1 LRFEK
6 GKAMNPY
13 PEVVAKIAG
22 DYMERVKSQLRLVS
36 TQEQGDFLRE
46 IESHLYEAYQQ
57 MPGEDDVAR
66 ILAVLRNFGEPAEV
80 VSDRLPGALVRSGTK
95 RNLPLYV
102 AGGILIALFG
112 LPLGSAGAGVLVGLL
127 AAVAGLLVAYY
138 AVAGSFLL
146 VGAVTMLM
154 GFLRILLPQ
163 VFERLVTLGY
173 IQFNGPVG
181 EFLDNFSPA
190 YQGLLHHPVCQLICR
205 GRLGHA
211 VNGEPYM
218 LRGLRFLFSLTFDWM
233 RRLGQGARR
242 RLRREPRDEPR
253 LSRVSYVKQ

>member
-1 LRFEK
+1 
-6 GKAMNPY
+6 
-13 PEVVAKIAG
+13 
-22 DYMERVKSQLRLVS
+22 
-36 TQEQGDFLRE
+36 
-46 IESHLYEAYQQ
+46 
-57 MPGEDDVAR
+57 
-66 ILAVLRNFGEPAEV
+66 
-80 VSDRLPGALVRSGTK
+80 
-95 RNLPLYV
+95 
-102 AGGILIALFG
+102 LFG

-190 YQGLLHHPVCQLICR
+190 YQGLLLILFASVFAAAGWGMLR
-205 GRLGHA
+205 MGNHL
-211 VNGEPYM
+211 

>member
-112 LPLGSAGAGVLVGLL
+112 LPLGSAGAGVLVGWTETGTRPQFDIVTGISTGALIAPFAFL
-127 AAVAGLLVAYY
+127 GTGYDAALKEAYPC
-138 AVAGSFLL
+138 
-146 VGAVTMLM
+146 T
-154 GFLRILLPQ
+154 
-163 VFERLVTLGY
+163 
-173 IQFNGPVG
+173 
-181 EFLDNFSPA
+181 
-190 YQGLLHHPVCQLICR
+190 
-205 GRLGHA
+205 
-211 VNGEPYM
+211 
-218 LRGLRFLFSLTFDWM
+218 
-233 RRLGQGARR
+233 
-242 RLRREPRDEPR
+242 
-253 LSRVSYVKQ
+253 